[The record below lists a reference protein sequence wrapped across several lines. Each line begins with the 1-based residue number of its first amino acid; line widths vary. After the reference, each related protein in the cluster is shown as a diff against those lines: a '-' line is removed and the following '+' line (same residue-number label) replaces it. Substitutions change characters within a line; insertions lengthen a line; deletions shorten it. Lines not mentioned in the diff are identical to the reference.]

1 MLPIFDIKQVPSLEE
16 GGTPLIH
23 CRRLG
28 EELGLKQLYGKDET
42 RNPTGVFKDR
52 ASIMASNKALEFER
66 NVTAIASTGNAAASM
81 AAHAAKAGLQCY
93 VFVSESTPIG
103 KLSQSIS
110 YGAKVIK
117 VKGNYDQAY
126 DLVNE
131 ACATFGWY
139 NCNPAANPFRIEG
152 KKTLA
157 YELCEQFSWH
167 PPDWVIVPVGNGCNL
182 AGVWKGLKE
191 FYQLGFISKKPRM
204 VGIQPEGSSS
214 VVSAYKKG
222 SRSIEPV
229 IPNTIVGPLAIGKPR
244 NYLKSF
250 MSLNESNGVVEA
262 VSDDEILDAQSLL
275 GAKEGVFAEPAGA
288 APVAGMIKL
297 VKAGV
302 IGKNDRICCVITGN
316 GLKDSEAPLGHAPHP
331 SLIEPTLEA
340 LRSIIPNM

>member
-1 MLPIFDIKQVPSLEE
+1 
-16 GGTPLIH
+16 LIH

-52 ASIMASNKALEFER
+52 ASIMASNKALEFEQ

-93 VFVSESTPIG
+93 VFVPESTPIG

-126 DLVNE
+126 DLANE

-139 NCNPAANPFRIEG
+139 NCNPATNHFRTEG

-191 FYQLGFISKKPRM
+191 FYQLGFISRKPRM
-204 VGIQPEGSSS
+204 VGIQPEGSSP

-229 IPNTIVGPLAIGKPR
+229 IPNTIAGALAVGKPR

-250 MSLNESNGVVEA
+250 MSLHESNGVVET
-262 VSDDEILDAQSLL
+262 VTDDEILDAQSLL
-275 GAKEGVFAEPAGA
+275 GAKEGIFAEPGGA

-302 IGKNDRICCVITGN
+302 IDKNDRICCVITGN
-316 GLKDSEAPLGHAPHP
+316 GLKDSEAPLRHAPHP
-331 SLIEPTLEA
+331 SLIEPTVQA
-340 LRSIIPNM
+340 LRSTILNM